1 MTPRA
6 LLATIGATAIAF
18 AVAIGV
24 AAGNSAVVNSSES
37 SPIVF
42 AAPAE
47 LNRVTTYEWSGG
59 TSAASDWPPGTTC
72 VISM

>member
-6 LLATIGATAIAF
+6 LLTTIGATAIAF
-18 AVAIGV
+18 TVAIGV
-24 AAGNSAVVNSSES
+24 AAGNSAVVNSSEKS

-47 LNRVTTYEWSGG
+47 DDRVTTYEWSEG
-59 TSAASDWPPGTTC
+59 TPAASDWPPGTTR
-72 VISM
+72 V

>member
-24 AAGNSAVVNSSES
+24 AAGNSAIVNSSES

-47 LNRVTTYEWSGG
+47 HDRVTTYEWPGG
-59 TSAASDWPPGTTC
+59 TPAASDWLPATTR
-72 VISM
+72 VITM